1 MENAAFNDSAMHS
14 RKLLEKFFIRS
25 LEELYF
31 AENTIVASF
40 DRIKDRIKSDQ
51 LESILSNHVAIHL
64 KHKKRLEKIFENR
77 QVNIA
82 AKPSESI
89 IALLNEAKK
98 YFTLFSDDIVNWE
111 IALILISQKLAH
123 YKIAA
128 YGAVAHLA
136 INLNDHRSAT
146 LLAIGVQE
154 EEEYIDNHLNG
165 ITHEFLKPYSE
176 NFNH

>member
-1 MENAAFNDSAMHS
+1 MENHPYNDTTLHS
-14 RKLLEKFFIRS
+14 RKLLETFFVQS

-31 AENTIVASF
+31 VENTIANSF
-40 DRIKDRIKSDQ
+40 DRIKDRIISEKLDR
-51 LESILSNHVAIHL
+51 ILKNHVAIHR
-64 KHKKRLEKIFENR
+64 KHKNRLEKIFELRNEKI
-77 QVNIA
+77 V

-89 IALLNEAKK
+89 IALLSEAKK
-98 YFTLFSDDIVNWE
+98 YFTIFSNDIVNWE

-136 INLNDHRSAT
+136 INLNDHRAAT

-154 EEEYIDNHLNG
+154 EEEYIEKHLDG
-165 ITHEFLKPYSE
+165 ITHEFLKPYTD
-176 NFNH
+176 NFNG

>member
-1 MENAAFNDSAMHS
+1 MENFPCNDSTLQS
-14 RKLLEKFFIRS
+14 RKLLETFFMES

-31 AENTIVASF
+31 VENTIASSF
-40 DRIKDRIKSDQ
+40 DRIKDRIHSEK
-51 LESILSNHVAIHL
+51 LENILNNHVAIHL
-64 KHKKRLEKIFENR
+64 KHLKRLEKIFELRNET
-77 QVNIA
+77 II

-89 IALLNEAKK
+89 LALLSEAKK
-98 YFTLFSDDIVNWE
+98 YFTIFSDDIVNWE

-136 INLNDHRSAT
+136 INLNDHRAAT

-154 EEEYIDNHLNG
+154 EEEYIEKHLNG
-165 ITHEFLKPYSE
+165 ITHEFLKPYTE
-176 NFNH
+176 NFNE

>member
-1 MENAAFNDSAMHS
+1 MEDLHFNDSTLHS
-14 RKLLEKFFIRS
+14 RKLLETFFVQS

-31 AENTIVASF
+31 AENTIAASF
-40 DRIKDRIKSDQ
+40 DGIKDQINSEKLDT
-51 LESILSNHVAIHL
+51 ILGNHVAIHH
-64 KHKKRLEKIFENR
+64 KHKKRLEKIFELRNET
-77 QVNIA
+77 IA

-89 IALLNEAKK
+89 IALLSEAKK
-98 YFTLFSDDIVNWE
+98 YFTIFSNDIVNWE

-136 INLNDHRSAT
+136 INLNDHRAAT

-154 EEEYIDNHLNG
+154 EEEYIEKHLNG
-165 ITHEFLKPYSE
+165 ITHEFLKPYAD
-176 NFNH
+176 NFNG